1 MTHLR
6 IRGLTKR
13 FGDVTALGG
22 VDLDVGRQSRTAI
35 VGPSGSGKTT
45 LLRLIAGF
53 DTPDSGSIAL
63 GGEAIADG
71 ATVLPA
77 HKRGIGVI
85 AQDGAL
91 FPHLSVGNNIGF
103 GLDRSEA
110 DRQGRIERLAETVG
124 LPKSMLERRPDQISG
139 GQQQRVAI
147 ARALAREPRLM
158 LLDEPFSAL
167 DTGLRGAMRKAVG
180 DILEA
185 AGVASILVTHDQ
197 AEALSFAD
205 QVAVMNNGLL
215 EQVGPPREL
224 YFRPKSMMVAEFLG
238 ESIILPARFAGET
251 AACIF
256 GRLGIFPEDGSSAS
270 HVMIR
275 PEQIVMTRG
284 NGDAASGCA
293 AEVTGIEFAGAQCL
307 VSLEL
312 RPSQDSPLTLMPK
325 RAQIVLH
332 GSAYDLP
339 EPGERVHLAIRGHA
353 HAMTGI

>member
-1 MTHLR
+1 VTHLK
-6 IRGLTKR
+6 IRGLAKR

-22 VDLDVGRQSRTAI
+22 IDLDVGECSRTAI

-53 DTPDSGSIAL
+53 DIPDAGSITL
-63 GGEAIADG
+63 GGQTIVDG
-71 ATVLPA
+71 ATILPA

-91 FPHLSVGNNIGF
+91 FPHLDVGDNIGF
-103 GLDRSEA
+103 GLDRNEP
-110 DRQGRIERLAETVG
+110 DRRGRIEALTEIVG
-124 LPKSMLERRPDQISG
+124 LPRSMLERRPDQISG

-167 DTGLRGAMRKAVG
+167 DTGLRGAMRRAVG
-180 DILEA
+180 DILDG
-185 AGVASILVTHDQ
+185 AGVTSILVTHDQ

-205 QVAVMNNGLL
+205 QVAVMNNGIL
-215 EQVGPPREL
+215 EQAGTPRDL
-224 YFRPKSMMVAEFLG
+224 YFRPDSRMVAEFLG
-238 ESIILPARFAGET
+238 ESIILPVRFESET
-251 AACIF
+251 ATCIF
-256 GRLGIFPEDGSSAS
+256 GAVSTFAEDAHKAS

-275 PEQIVMTRG
+275 PEQIAMRRG
-284 NGDAASGCA
+284 TQADASGCG
-293 AEVTGIEFAGAQCL
+293 AEVTAIEFAGAQCL
-307 VSLEL
+307 VVLEL
-312 RPSQDSPLTLMPK
+312 KPSPEAPLALMPK

-339 EPGERVHLAIRGHA
+339 EPGERVWLDIRGHV
-353 HAMTGI
+353 HEMTGV